1 MNGGTKPYHTAAPA
15 VDAGIIPPNPSPR
28 RPQPHG
34 RQEDTVAQNASAPD
48 AETAYRR
55 LGIYPIINAAG
66 SITRLGGTRTRP
78 ETLAL
83 MSQAARIMVNI
94 DDLNRAAG
102 QEIARITGAE
112 AGFVCSGAAGGLLL
126 QAAACIAGNDPV
138 KMRQLPDT
146 QGMKNEIVIHT
157 MHRFPYDQAYR
168 AAGAKMVEFGDY
180 LFAHPWQLEGAI
192 NDRTAAVAYL
202 CAPFSSNKVLPLPS
216 VCEIAHARGVPVI
229 VDAASML
236 PPRDNLYRYL
246 RDGAD
251 LVVYSGGKGIRG
263 PQGSGILVGRAD
275 LIEAAAAQANPA
287 QFLGRG
293 MKVAKEEIIGLVAAL
308 TAFVQEDEAAEMDA
322 YRALA
327 QQVVDALIEIPNLQV
342 TLEHDADN
350 YLIPHA
356 VIRFTGQWR
365 GPSRNAA
372 AAALEQGSPSIHL
385 HQLGGSRE
393 LAVDPLNLTEAE
405 TRTVIQRLRQEL
417 TR

>member
-1 MNGGTKPYHTAAPA
+1 MT
-15 VDAGIIPPNPSPR
+15 R
-28 RPQPHG
+28 
-34 RQEDTVAQNASAPD
+34 NASVPD

-55 LGIYPIINAAG
+55 LGVAPVINAAG

-83 MSQAARIMVNI
+83 MAQAARVMVNL

-102 QEIARITGAE
+102 QEIARLTGAA
-112 AGFVCSGAAGGLLL
+112 AGLVCNGAAGGLLL
-126 QAAACIAGNDPV
+126 QAAACIAGHDPA

-168 AAGAKMVEFGDY
+168 AAGARLVEFGDY
-180 LFAHPWQLEGAI
+180 LFAHPWQLDGAI
-192 NDRTAAVAYL
+192 TERTAAVAYL
-202 CAPFSSNKVLPLPS
+202 CAPFASNKVLPLAA

-236 PPRDNLYRYL
+236 PPRENLYRYL
-246 RDGAD
+246 REGAD

-263 PQGSGILVGRAD
+263 PQGSGILIGRAD
-275 LIEAAAAQANPA
+275 LIEAAQAQASPA

-293 MKVAKEEIIGLVAAL
+293 MKVAKEEILGLVASL

-322 YRALA
+322 YRAQV
-327 QQVVDALIEIPNLQV
+327 QQVVDALIELPGLRV
-342 TLEHDADN
+342 SLEHDADN

-356 VIRFTGQWR
+356 VIRFTDQWR
-365 GPSRNAA
+365 GPARNAV

-385 HQLGGSRE
+385 HQLGGPRE

-405 TRTVIQRLRQEL
+405 TQTVIQRLRQEL